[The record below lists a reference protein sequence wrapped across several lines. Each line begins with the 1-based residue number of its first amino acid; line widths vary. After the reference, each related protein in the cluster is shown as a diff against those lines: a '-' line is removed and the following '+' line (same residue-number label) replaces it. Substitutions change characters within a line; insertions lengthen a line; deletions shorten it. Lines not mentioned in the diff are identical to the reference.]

1 LYINFHTLK
10 LLSRSKK
17 SPTSGSPALGI
28 FNIFICTN
36 ASFSAPG
43 SYSNNIDNIAVF
55 LKSPSIDSWIICTS
69 TSYYW
74 PLIVCSLGKWIAIS
88 VAAYKVSSRSLIV
101 PKQFYIFGSYLEF
114 LNLIL
119 NKLSSQTIL
128 SSFGSTFL

>member
-1 LYINFHTLK
+1 MYINFHTLK
-10 LLSRSKK
+10 LLYSSKK
-17 SPTSGSPALGI
+17 SPTSESPALGI
-28 FNIFICTN
+28 FNIFIWAN

-43 SYSNNIDNIAVF
+43 SCSYNIDNIAVF

-69 TSYYW
+69 ISYYW

-88 VAAYKVSSRSLIV
+88 VAAYNVSSRSLIV
-101 PKQFYIFGSYLEF
+101 PKQFKFFWSFLEF

-128 SSFGSTFL
+128 RSFGLTFL